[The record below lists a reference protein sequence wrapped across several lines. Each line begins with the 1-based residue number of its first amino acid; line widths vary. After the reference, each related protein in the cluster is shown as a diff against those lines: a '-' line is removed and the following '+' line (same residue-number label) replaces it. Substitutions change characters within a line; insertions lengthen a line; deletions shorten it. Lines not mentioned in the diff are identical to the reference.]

1 MKYISLLFTCLFI
14 VSCGNSKNASA
25 MNKQTPLSG
34 NYSIIA
40 VGENAL
46 IDENLNIMF
55 NLETNMV
62 AGFSGCNQ
70 FSGSYSSTGS
80 GLEFGPLAST
90 RKMCRPE
97 ANKIEQHV
105 LKALH
110 ETIRFSENNGVISFY
125 NKEGAVL
132 ITMNK
137 SETSNTEKMSD
148 QKEYQVEYMAVSRG
162 YYLMITYENKSIS
175 FQKDRTSKMQIK
187 SLSET
192 EITALNNKIAD
203 LNLEALETLEPP
215 SKAHQ
220 YDGAAGATLK
230 ITKNGTNYRTPTFDA
245 GNAPKAIE
253 ALVSELIAHT
263 EKQ

>member
-1 MKYISLLFTCLFI
+1 MKYISFLFI
-14 VSCGNSKNASA
+14 SLFMVSCGTCKNASA
-25 MNKQTPLSG
+25 MSKQTPLSG
-34 NYSIIA
+34 NYIISA

-70 FSGSYSSTGS
+70 FSGSYSSTDS
-80 GLEFGPLAST
+80 GLEFGLLAST

-97 ANKIEQHV
+97 ANTIEQSV
-105 LKALH
+105 LKALN
-110 ETIRFSENNGVISFY
+110 ETSRFSEENGVISFY
-125 NKEGAVL
+125 NEEGTVL
-132 ITMNK
+132 ITMDK
-137 SETSNTEKMSD
+137 SETSDTEKMSD
-148 QKEYQVEYMAVSRG
+148 QKEFQVEYMAISRG
-162 YYLMITYENKSIS
+162 YYLTINYENKSIS
-175 FQKDRTSKMQIK
+175 FQKDRTSETQIK

-192 EITALNNKIAD
+192 EITSIENKIAA
-203 LNLEALETLEPP
+203 LNLETLETLEPP

-230 ITKNGTNYRTPTFDA
+230 ITKNGTDYRTPTFDA
-245 GNAPKAIE
+245 GKPPKAIE